1 VDQPEPVGQYLLI
14 LPTVFNRYG
23 TDRLTQW
30 KEFRNS
36 LEVSNTPFNDVAKFW
51 SHAPFVSPYLNPQ
64 TPTEWPD
71 PWHLVLDSR
80 LDDLA
85 IALGMLYTI
94 KLTRRF
100 MDSKCEIHTS
110 MSAKEKKYI
119 LVVDSHYVLNL
130 QYGDVVDFDNI
141 SKDETSLIWA
151 KH

>member
-1 VDQPEPVGQYLLI
+1 VLVARYHSTSR
-14 LPTVFNRYG
+14 TVFNRYG

-36 LEVSNTPFNDVAKFW
+36 LEISNTPFNDVAKFW
-51 SHAPFVSPYLNPQ
+51 SQAPFVSPYLNPQ

-110 MSAKEKKYI
+110 VSDKEKKYI
-119 LVVDSHYVLNL
+119 LVVDSQYVLNL

-151 KH
+151 KD